1 MLSKLIGGLSTVNRH
16 SFSVQLN
23 LIFSNSRQSYNSGG
37 QLGGYFQP
45 LFYQVIRNL
54 SIEQFLNPN
63 LISNI
68 NNTSFK
74 SKVIMGVKM
83 MKLFTGMMLSL
94 AFCGVA
100 GYAAI
105 AEPMNQQTQRQD
117 MNPMNGAQVMR
128 GRITSITGSVA
139 TVRMANG
146 ERDTIGISRLQNLQ
160 LVPGTPVLIQ
170 DGRIMEYGRMALGPN
185 QSAYSQFNY
194 SMNQTQPMR
203 GQITSITGSVATVQM
218 ENGQTETVGIS
229 RLQHSALVP
238 GTEVLIQNGRI
249 IEMSSEM
256 DSTNNE
262 AFNETNRRTFNQRST
277 TDEMMNT
284 PNNQGQ
290 PMTSPNQMQ
299 QPNMQQ

>member
-1 MLSKLIGGLSTVNRH
+1 
-16 SFSVQLN
+16 
-23 LIFSNSRQSYNSGG
+23 
-37 QLGGYFQP
+37 
-45 LFYQVIRNL
+45 
-54 SIEQFLNPN
+54 
-63 LISNI
+63 
-68 NNTSFK
+68 
-74 SKVIMGVKM
+74 M

-256 DSTNNE
+256 DGTNNE